1 MDTSARFDLRLESG
15 EKELFAE
22 AAALMG
28 TTMAAFVRAAA
39 KEKARVL
46 LERERRIALSPRDM
60 SALAAALENAFAP
73 NKALRAA
80 IRRARETVRRA

>member
-15 EKELFAE
+15 EKELLSE
-22 AAALMG
+22 AAALVG

-39 KEKARVL
+39 KEKARAL

-60 SALAAALENAFAP
+60 SALAAALDNAFAP

-80 IRRARETVRRA
+80 IKRARETVRRA

>member
-1 MDTSARFDLRLESG
+1 MDSARFDLRLETD
-15 EKELFAE
+15 EKELFSD

-39 KEKARVL
+39 KEKARAL
-46 LERERRIALSPRDM
+46 LEQERRVVLSPRVI
-60 SALAAALENAFAP
+60 SALAAALDNAFEP

-80 IRRARETVRRA
+80 IESARETVRRA